1 MSRKYQNQ
9 NQNNNQ
15 SYSKTYNNQGYN
27 NQGYNNQKNSNYKK
41 QEYNKKEDIES
52 SYNILIELK
61 DYMFDSK
68 NLLQFTKHTIQ
79 ESEPIK
85 RENPKL
91 EKRERQVTKSVT
103 NSETQVKPESQVEKP
118 VEKQEKSIDKN
129 YYLKQKDSLFWCF
142 FILKYGL
149 SKYEMEIGNQHF
161 VVEKQEKFHYIETL
175 RQNKELLKMHK
186 IKPLSGIEDDLA
198 NKERIS
204 IKTFFALCIIEN
216 INILLVDKRK
226 IYEIQMNDD
235 PLVNVVHRN
244 SISYEHYIEFSA
256 ESVAKYRETYF
267 KVSGFDDTIKAMSAY
282 KVDELLEL
290 CDKLGINIK
299 DAKSCN
305 SEKNGSIVKKIKY
318 SKKDIYEFIVMN
330 F

>member
-1 MSRKYQNQ
+1 MSRNYQNKNQHYNQ
-9 NQNNNQ
+9 NQNYN
-15 SYSKTYNNQGYN
+15 KTYKPSYN
-27 NQGYNNQKNSNYKK
+27 NKK
-41 QEYNKKEDIES
+41 QLEES

-68 NLLQFTKHTIQ
+68 NLLQFTKHTIKE

-85 RENPKL
+85 REKPNL
-91 EKRERQVTKSVT
+91 EKIQEKRQNK
-103 NSETQVKPESQVEKP
+103 ETIVKPFLKQEIKLPKKEKP
-118 VEKQEKSIDKN
+118 IDTN

-175 RQNKELLKMHK
+175 RQNKELLKIHK

-235 PLVNVVHRN
+235 PVVNVVHRN
-244 SISYEHYIEFSA
+244 SVSYEHYIELGATA

-290 CDKLGINIK
+290 CDKLGININESK
-299 DAKSCN
+299 TNEYNANESV
-305 SEKNGSIVKKIKY
+305 EKGSVIKKVKY

>member
-1 MSRKYQNQ
+1 
-9 NQNNNQ
+9 
-15 SYSKTYNNQGYN
+15 
-27 NQGYNNQKNSNYKK
+27 
-41 QEYNKKEDIES
+41 
-52 SYNILIELK
+52 
-61 DYMFDSK
+61 MFDSK

-79 ESEPIK
+79 ESEPLK
-85 RENPKL
+85 RENTKLENQKKKLETPKKKL
-91 EKRERQVTKSVT
+91 EKHIESLVKSESLPV
-103 NSETQVKPESQVEKP
+103 QKPM
-118 VEKQEKSIDKN
+118 
-129 YYLKQKDSLFWCF
+129 YHLKQKDSLFWCF

-226 IYEIQMNDD
+226 IYEVQMNDD
-235 PLVNVVHRN
+235 PVVNVVHRN
-244 SISYEHYIEFSA
+244 SVSYEHYIEFSA
-256 ESVAKYRETYF
+256 ESVNKYRETYF

-282 KVDELLEL
+282 KVDELMEL
-290 CDKLGINIK
+290 CDKLGINKKDSKPEEKSSIIK
-299 DAKSCN
+299 K
-305 SEKNGSIVKKIKY
+305 VKY

>member
-1 MSRKYQNQ
+1 
-9 NQNNNQ
+9 
-15 SYSKTYNNQGYN
+15 
-27 NQGYNNQKNSNYKK
+27 
-41 QEYNKKEDIES
+41 
-52 SYNILIELK
+52 
-61 DYMFDSK
+61 MFDSK
-68 NLLQFTKHTIQ
+68 NLLQFTKHTIKE
-79 ESEPIK
+79 ESEQIK
-85 RENPKL
+85 REKPMLEVSNPK
-91 EKRERQVTKSVT
+91 REQRKAIEPVLKSVP
-103 NSETQVKPESQVEKP
+103 KPIV
-118 VEKQEKSIDKN
+118 DTN

-226 IYEIQMNDD
+226 IYEIQMNDESV
-235 PLVNVVHRN
+235 VNVVHRN
-244 SISYEHYIEFSA
+244 SVSYEHYIELGANS

-267 KVSGFDDTIKAMSAY
+267 KVSGFDDTIKAISAY
-282 KVDELLEL
+282 KVNELLEL

-299 DAKSCN
+299 ESKTNESV
-305 SEKNGSIVKKIKY
+305 EKGSIIKKVKY

>member
-1 MSRKYQNQ
+1 MSRNYQNYSSNNKCYNQ
-9 NQNNNQ
+9 NQRYK
-15 SYSKTYNNQGYN
+15 SYNNKKPEYK
-27 NQGYNNQKNSNYKK
+27 QK
-41 QEYNKKEDIES
+41 QLEES

-68 NLLQFTKHTIQ
+68 NLLQFTKHTIK
-79 ESEPIK
+79 ELEPVK
-85 RENPKL
+85 RENPRINIDNQKKKVI
-91 EKRERQVTKSVT
+91 ESVTKKEV
-103 NSETQVKPESQVEKP
+103 EQQVIKP
-118 VEKQEKSIDKN
+118 VAKQEKSIDKN

-235 PLVNVVHRN
+235 PVVNVVHRN

-267 KVSGFDDTIKAMSAY
+267 KVSGFEDTIKAMSAY

-299 DAKSCN
+299 DSKATN
-305 SEKNGSIVKKIKY
+305 LEEKGSIIKKVKY

>member
-1 MSRKYQNQ
+1 MSRNHQNQ
-9 NQNNNQ
+9 DYNENYN
-15 SYSKTYNNQGYN
+15 KTYKPSYNNQGYN
-27 NQGYNNQKNSNYKK
+27 NHKNYKK
-41 QEYNKKEDIES
+41 QEYNKKEDTES
-52 SYNILIELK
+52 SYNILNDLK

-68 NLLQFTKHTIQ
+68 NLLQFTKHTIH
-79 ESEPIK
+79 ETEPVK
-85 RENPKL
+85 RENIKLNIDKIGKKTTVEVVPKPD
-91 EKRERQVTKSVT
+91 S
-103 NSETQVKPESQVEKP
+103 
-118 VEKQEKSIDKN
+118 KQEKPIDKN
-129 YYLKQKDSLFWCF
+129 YHLKQKDSLFWCF
-142 FILKYGL
+142 FILKYGF

-161 VVEKQEKFHYIETL
+161 IVEKQEKFHYIETL

-226 IYEIQMNDD
+226 IYEVQMNDE
-235 PLVNVVHRN
+235 PKINVIHRN
-244 SISYEHYIEFSA
+244 SVSYEHYIELDATA

-282 KVDELLEL
+282 KVDELMEL

-299 DAKSCN
+299 ESKTNDLE
-305 SEKNGSIVKKIKY
+305 EKGSIIKKVKY

>member
-1 MSRKYQNQ
+1 MSRNYQNYSS
-9 NQNNNQ
+9 NNKGYNKSYKPSYNNQ
-15 SYSKTYNNQGYN
+15 SYNNQS
-27 NQGYNNQKNSNYKK
+27 YNNQK
-41 QEYNKKEDIES
+41 QLEES
-52 SYNILIELK
+52 SYNILIDLK

-68 NLLQFTKHTIQ
+68 NLLHFTKHTIKE

-85 RENPKL
+85 RENTRLESNPKIGKKTTT
-91 EKRERQVTKSVT
+91 E
-103 NSETQVKPESQVEKP
+103 EKP
-118 VEKQEKSIDKN
+118 IEKPIEKIDKN

-226 IYEIQMNDD
+226 IYEVQMNDD
-235 PLVNVVHRN
+235 PKINVVHRN
-244 SISYEHYIEFSA
+244 SVSYEHYIEFSTD
-256 ESVAKYRETYF
+256 SVSKYRETYF

-282 KVDELLEL
+282 KVDELMEL

-299 DAKSCN
+299 ESG
-305 SEKNGSIVKKIKY
+305 EKGSIIKKVKY

>member
-1 MSRKYQNQ
+1 MSRKYH
-9 NQNNNQ
+9 NNNKNH
-15 SYSKTYNNQGYN
+15 SNNNKKYNNYQKPQYN
-27 NQGYNNQKNSNYKK
+27 NVESERN
-41 QEYNKKEDIES
+41 IES

-79 ESEPIK
+79 ETMDLYKEPNKRISEDK
-85 RENPKL
+85 REKGLQQP
-91 EKRERQVTKSVT
+91 ESVIKSVPKK
-103 NSETQVKPESQVEKP
+103 EVEVQVPMQVNT
-118 VEKQEKSIDKN
+118 N

-142 FILKYGL
+142 FILKYGI

-235 PLVNVVHRN
+235 SVINVVHRN
-244 SISYEHYIEFSA
+244 SISYEHYIELDA
-256 ESVAKYRETYF
+256 TVESITKYRETYF
-267 KVSGFDDTIKAMSAY
+267 KVSGFEDTIKAMSAY
-282 KVDELLEL
+282 KVTELMEL
-290 CDKLGINIK
+290 CDKLGINIES
-299 DAKSCN
+299 KSKESN
-305 SEKNGSIVKKIKY
+305 GKNESSIIKKTKY

>member
-1 MSRKYQNQ
+1 MSRNYQNYSS
-9 NQNNNQ
+9 NNKGYNKTYKPSYNNQ
-15 SYSKTYNNQGYN
+15 SY
-27 NQGYNNQKNSNYKK
+27 NNQKP
-41 QEYNKKEDIES
+41 EYNKKLDTES
-52 SYNILIELK
+52 SYNILIDLK

-68 NLLQFTKHTIQ
+68 NLLHFTKHTIKE

-91 EKRERQVTKSVT
+91 NIDNQKKKTIESVTKKEV
-103 NSETQVKPESQVEKP
+103 ELQVINP
-118 VEKQEKSIDKN
+118 VAKQEKTIDKN

-161 VVEKQEKFHYIETL
+161 VVEKQEKFHYIEIL

-226 IYEIQMNDD
+226 IYEVQINDE
-235 PLVNVVHRN
+235 PLVNIVHRN
-244 SISYEHYIEFSA
+244 SVSYEHYIEFST

-299 DAKSCN
+299 DSKATN
-305 SEKNGSIVKKIKY
+305 LEEKGSIIKKVKY